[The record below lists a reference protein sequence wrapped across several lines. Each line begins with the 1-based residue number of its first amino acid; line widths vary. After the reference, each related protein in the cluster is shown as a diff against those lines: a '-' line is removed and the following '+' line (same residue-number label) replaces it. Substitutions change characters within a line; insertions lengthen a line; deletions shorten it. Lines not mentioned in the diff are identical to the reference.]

1 MESQEIEAYFQN
13 LGEELESRGFKEPV
27 RIMVVGGAYMS
38 LAIRARRSTEDVDVV
53 LMDMPDTTSKTP
65 ETKAFE
71 AAVRAVA
78 SKHRLKR
85 KWLNDDVA
93 YFIRDM
99 APDPQSSLW
108 RRYKQLYVY
117 LPAEEYVLALKL
129 MVFREKDRNDVA
141 TLLQSINVTT
151 REQAQAIVDRF
162 VPDKRWQDEY
172 QLSDTLD
179 ELF

>member
-1 MESQEIEAYFQN
+1 MESQEIESYFQD

-38 LAIRARRSTEDVDVV
+38 LAVRARRSTEDVDVV
-53 LMDMPDTTSKTP
+53 LIDMPDTTSKTP

-78 SKHRLKR
+78 SKHSLKR

-99 APDPQSSLW
+99 APDPQPSLW
-108 RRYKQLYVY
+108 KKYKQLYVY
-117 LPAEEYVLALKL
+117 LPAGEYILALKL
-129 MVFREKDRNDVA
+129 MVFREKERHISPLCVRALSERHRSLLPGVTSTAA
-141 TLLQSINVTT
+141 TVCSSTNMKLQ
-151 REQAQAIVDRF
+151 
-162 VPDKRWQDEY
+162 
-172 QLSDTLD
+172 
-179 ELF
+179 